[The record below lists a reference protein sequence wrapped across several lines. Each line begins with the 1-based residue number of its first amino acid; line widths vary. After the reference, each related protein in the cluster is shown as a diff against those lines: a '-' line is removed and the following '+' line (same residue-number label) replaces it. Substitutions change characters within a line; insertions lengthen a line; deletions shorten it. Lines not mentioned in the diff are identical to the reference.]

1 VNSVS
6 SPPAQPPA
14 RLASDPHGLRA
25 DAGVAARD
33 LSVRLGGS
41 TILHDIDVA
50 LAPGKITALVG
61 PNGSGKS
68 TLLRTLSRIL
78 RPAGGSVVLD
88 GDDIARLPTRTVA
101 RRLALLPQRTEA
113 MTGVTVRALVELGRQ
128 PYIGRFGGL
137 RASDREAIAWALRA
151 TDSTRHADRL
161 VDTLSGGERQRAW
174 LAVALAQ
181 RTNVL
186 LLDEPTTYLDVRH
199 QLEVMALVR
208 RLNVEHG
215 LTVCWVLHDLNAAAA
230 YSDAMVCLRDGRVLA
245 QGTPSELLTPELARE
260 VFGIDAT
267 VIADPRSGLPVCLP
281 HGPVPDPVQGEQ

>member
-1 VNSVS
+1 MTTLSEV
-6 SPPAQPPA
+6 
-14 RLASDPHGLRA
+14 
-25 DAGVAARD
+25 VAKD
-33 LSVRLGGS
+33 LSVRLGGDL
-41 TILHDIDVA
+41 ILERVDIA
-50 LAPGKITALVG
+50 LAPGRITALVG

-68 TLLRTLSRIL
+68 TLLRALSRIL
-78 RPAGGSVVLD
+78 TPCGGSVVLD
-88 GDDIARLPTRTVA
+88 GEDIAQLPTRLVA

-128 PYIGRFGGL
+128 PHIGRFGGL
-137 RASDREAIAWALRA
+137 RARDHEAIAWALEA
-151 TDSTRHADRL
+151 TGAAQHADRL

-181 RTNVL
+181 RTGVL

-208 RLNVEHG
+208 ALNAEHG

-230 YSDAMVCLRDGRVLA
+230 YSDLMVCLRDGRVLA
-245 QGTPSELLTPELARE
+245 QGPPAELLTAELVRDA
-260 VFGIDAT
+260 FGIDAT

-281 HGPVPDPVQGEQ
+281 HGPVPDAVQGAT

>member
-1 VNSVS
+1 LNTVS
-6 SPPAQPPA
+6 SPPAQTRGESGPDSPA
-14 RLASDPHGLRA
+14 PAA
-25 DAGVAARD
+25 AQVAARD

-41 TILHDIDVA
+41 TILEDIDVA
-50 LAPGKITALVG
+50 LAPGQITALVG

-68 TLLRTLSRIL
+68 TLLRTISRIL
-78 RPAGGSVVLD
+78 RPAGGTIVLD
-88 GDDIARLPTRTVA
+88 GEDIAQLPTRMVA

-113 MTGVTVRALVELGRQ
+113 MSGVTVRALVELGRQ

-137 RASDREAIAWALRA
+137 RASDREAIAWALEA
-151 TDSTRHADRL
+151 TNSTQHVDRL

-208 RLNVEHG
+208 NLNAEHG

-245 QGTPSELLTPELARE
+245 QGTPTELLTPELARDA
-260 VFGIDAT
+260 FGIDAT
-267 VIADPRSGLPVCLP
+267 VIPDPRTGLPVCLP
-281 HGPVPDPVQGEQ
+281 HGPIPDPVQGEP

>member
-1 VNSVS
+1 MTV
-6 SPPAQPPA
+6 ATE
-14 RLASDPHGLRA
+14 
-25 DAGVAARD
+25 VAARD

-41 TILHDIDVA
+41 MIIKTVDVT
-50 LAPGKITALVG
+50 LAPGRITALVG

-68 TLLRTLSRIL
+68 TLLRALSRIL

-88 GDDIARLPTRTVA
+88 GADIATLPTREVA
-101 RRLALLPQRTEA
+101 RSLALLPQRTEA
-113 MTGVTVRALVELGRQ
+113 MTGVTVAALVELGRQ
-128 PYIGRFGGL
+128 PHLGRFGGL
-137 RASDREAIAWALRA
+137 RAADREAIAWALEV
-151 TDSTRHADRL
+151 TDAAQHADRL

-181 RTNVL
+181 RTGVL

-208 RLNVEHG
+208 RLNADHG

-230 YSDAMVCLRDGRVLA
+230 YSDAMVCLREGRVIA
-245 QGTPSELLTPELARE
+245 HGAPGDLLTAELVRDA
-260 VFGIDAT
+260 FGIDAT

-281 HGPVPDPVQGEQ
+281 HGPIDPRGAP

>member
-1 VNSVS
+1 MNSAPPKSAS
-6 SPPAQPPA
+6 SNGHPPGSDG
-14 RLASDPHGLRA
+14 LVASEI
-25 DAGVAARD
+25 VARD
-33 LSVRLGGS
+33 LSVRLGGDL
-41 TILHDIDVA
+41 ILEAVDVA
-50 LAPGKITALVG
+50 LAPGRITALVG

-68 TLLRTLSRIL
+68 TLLRTISRIL
-78 RPAGGSVVLD
+78 RPDGGTVVLD
-88 GDDIARLPTRTVA
+88 GDDIAQLPTRMVA

-113 MTGVTVRALVELGRQ
+113 MSGVTVRALVELGRQ

-137 RASDREAIAWALRA
+137 RASDREAIAWALDA
-151 TDSTRHADRL
+151 TNSTQHVDRL

-181 RTNVL
+181 RTGVL

-208 RLNVEHG
+208 DLNERHG

-230 YSDAMVCLRDGRVLA
+230 YSDAMVCLSEGRVVA
-245 QGTPSELLTPELARE
+245 QGTPTELLTAELVRDA
-260 VFGIDAT
+260 FGIDAT

-281 HGPVPDPVQGEQ
+281 HGPIPDPIQGEP